1 MLLVIYRCCCNLAA
15 TQQPVNYS
23 TFTLTI
29 FYSNALTRISLQTQ
43 SINTNIV
50 IDHLYCEFTIDCI
63 HSKTLSAKLWIK
75 IQCKIREIVNK
86 TLYQHLKTGLNYML
100 SVSCYDI
107 FNNLNINDIHD
118 GIFAIICLLPWSSA
132 VQLHEGIQTLK
143 TSQQPKYSVCLIPTN
158 SAVILPSTLW

>member
-1 MLLVIYRCCCNLAA
+1 MTAVYCDTTILYNYNSLSLNYCMLLVIYRCYCNLAA

-63 HSKTLSAKLWIK
+63 HSKTLPYLA

-100 SVSCYDI
+100 RVSCYDI
-107 FNNLNINDIHD
+107 FSNLNINDIHD

-132 VQLHEGIQTLK
+132 VQLDEGYKL
-143 TSQQPKYSVCLIPTN
+143 
-158 SAVILPSTLW
+158 

>member
-63 HSKTLSAKLWIK
+63 HSKTLPYLA